1 MVSVHCSPD
10 DQTLWA
16 LDSRWNVHVRAGI
29 TEEMP
34 VGTDWEH
41 VPGSGAG
48 QAAATRGLSDR
59 RQQAS
64 APILPGWGPHQQS
77 TASQSLGFIAGRS
90 FPDRQGLWSD
100 AHSRIFPA
108 DGASF
113 PGAPALCR
121 RGLGGRRLSGRVS
134 PSLLHPGSENRR
146 TPRLPAGL
154 QACQLA
160 LSART
165 VWARCPNGDLA
176 RRYGVSDKN
185 PAGDYWKKIPGNV
198 TCVTGR
204 CWVPGTVGGA
214 GGSQGA
220 APTRLVLPNTTHPR
234 VMPDGRPAPTLP
246 GSSARWKAEEA
257 TAQVEGCPG
266 PHLGN
271 ASGGGAP
278 AGE

>member
-1 MVSVHCSPD
+1 MFGGTSLSLGLLGTSVPAGLPLCPLLPPCQAAADWGKPIPPAAACPHLLPYFQPAGVTLVSVHCSPD

-77 TASQSLGFIAGRS
+77 TASQSLGFIAVRS

-214 GGSQGA
+214 GG
-220 APTRLVLPNTTHPR
+220 V
-234 VMPDGRPAPTLP
+234 
-246 GSSARWKAEEA
+246 
-257 TAQVEGCPG
+257 
-266 PHLGN
+266 
-271 ASGGGAP
+271 SGGCSH
-278 AGE
+278 